1 MKVSDKLVDDIGLV
15 GQSVLEKLQKKL
27 DLQRSKNLMR
37 TRNVM
42 LNRLSD
48 GFNDGF
54 VDFSSNDYL
63 DISSNPKI
71 LSIADD
77 LKSLNQ
83 YGSGGSSYVSGYT
96 QEHKLCEDA
105 FANAFGFDRAFLFG
119 NGFMA
124 NMGIIKA
131 LADKQTLIFSDKLN
145 HASLIDGALA
155 SDGKLVRY
163 PHLDLDSLDRLIRKY
178 NSKAGIITSDMVF
191 SMDGDVAYLPKL
203 LEISNKY
210 NYPLILDE
218 AHSAGVLG
226 DNLRLGLVAELNKSQ
241 KQNVILV
248 CPLGK
253 SFGAYGAIV
262 LANAVYKDVIEQ
274 FARTLIY
281 STSLPLICA
290 KAARLSLEI
299 ILSSEGYELFN
310 DLKSNINYFYK
321 KANLLFGNKMPG
333 INNKSAIQSII
344 IGDPAKALSL
354 SDHLKKC
361 GFLACAMRSPT
372 VPLGTDRIR
381 ITLRSKHTFQQIDG
395 ILQAIKNYLGG

>member
-1 MKVSDKLVDDIGLV
+1 MKVSDESVDDLGLV

-27 DLQRSKNLMR
+27 DLQKSKNLMR

-42 LNRLSD
+42 LSGSSD
-48 GFNDGF
+48 GFNDSF

-77 LKSLNQ
+77 LKNISQ

-96 QEHKLCEDA
+96 KEHKLCEDA
-105 FANAFGFDRAFLFG
+105 FANAFGFEKAFLFG

-155 SDGKLVRY
+155 SDGKLIRY
-163 PHLDLDSLDRLIRKY
+163 PHLDLDYSDRLIRKY

-191 SMDGDVAYLPKL
+191 SMDGDIADLPKL

-226 DNLRLGLVAELNKSQ
+226 NNLRLGLVAELDKSQ
-241 KQNVILV
+241 KQNIILV

-253 SFGAYGAIV
+253 AFGAYGAIV
-262 LANAVYKDVIEQ
+262 LANGIYKDVLEQ

-310 DLKSNINYFYK
+310 DLKKNINYFYN
-321 KANLLFGNKMPG
+321 KANLLFGENISG
-333 INNKSAIQSII
+333 INNKTAIQSII
-344 IGDPAKALSL
+344 IGDPAKALHLSEYLKSL
-354 SDHLKKC
+354 

-372 VPLGTDRIR
+372 VPVGTDRIR
-381 ITLRSKHTFQQIDG
+381 ITLRSKHTFLQIDG
-395 ILQAIKNYLGG
+395 ILQAIKNHLGD